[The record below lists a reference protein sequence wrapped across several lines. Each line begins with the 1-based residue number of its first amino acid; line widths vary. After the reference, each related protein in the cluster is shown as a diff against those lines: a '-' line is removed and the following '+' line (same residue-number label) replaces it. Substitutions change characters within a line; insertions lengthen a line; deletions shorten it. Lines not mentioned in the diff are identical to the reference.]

1 MTKNLTEIAS
11 KFVVDSPMSTVEP
24 LGEGF
29 INDTYIAVSKAGT
42 RYILQRKNNTIF
54 IDVPSM
60 MDNIKR
66 VTEHLKTKIVAA
78 GGDPAREAMTVVP
91 TIDGKLCY
99 EDAEGGEWAM
109 TIFIEDHVI
118 YNGADTPEL
127 CEAGGKGIGKFQKML
142 SDFTEPLVDILP
154 GFHQMDFRFKQWDA
168 IIAADVV
175 GRAKSVAKEIAW
187 VEERKAKVLEVW
199 GKVLNGEIPTRV
211 THNDTKISNILFTPQ
226 GDVLCMIDLDTVL
239 SATILNDFG
248 DAVRYYTNTGA
259 EDDENLDNVSMDISM
274 FEGLTK
280 GYLSEA
286 GSFLSKSEK
295 EYLAYAGAYIT
306 IEQVLRF
313 LMDYI
318 AGDTYYKIKS
328 PEHNIIRTRAQIK
341 LAQSLEEQYDKMVEI
356 VERYA

>member
-1 MTKNLTEIAS
+1 MNTNLTQIAS
-11 KFVVDSPMSTVEP
+11 NFIIDSQIAAVEP

-29 INDTYIAVSKAGT
+29 INDTFVAVSKQGT
-42 RYILQRKNNTIF
+42 RYILQRKNSTIF
-54 IDVPSM
+54 TDIPSM

-66 VTEHLKTKIVAA
+66 VTEHLKTKIIAA
-78 GGDPAREAMTVVP
+78 GGDPSRETMTVIP
-91 TIDGKLCY
+91 TTDGKLCY
-99 EDAEGGEWAM
+99 VDADGGQWAM
-109 TIFIEDHVI
+109 TLFIEDTI
-118 YNGADTPEL
+118 AYSRADTPEL
-127 CEAGGKGIGKFQKML
+127 CEAGGRGIGKFQQML

-168 IIAADVV
+168 IIAADPV

-187 VEERKAKVLEVW
+187 VEERRAKILEVW

-211 THNDTKISNILFTPQ
+211 THNDTKINNILFTPQ
-226 GDVLCMIDLDTVL
+226 GNVLCVIDLDTVL

-259 EDDENLDNVSMDISM
+259 EDDENLDNVSMNIDM

-280 GYLSEA
+280 GYLAEA

-295 EYLAYAGAYIT
+295 EYLAFAGAYIT
-306 IEQVLRF
+306 TEQVLRF

-318 AGDTYYKIKS
+318 DGDKYYKIKCAD
-328 PEHNIIRTRAQIK
+328 HNIIRTRAQIK
-341 LAQSLEEQYDKMVEI
+341 LAQSLEEQYDKMVAI